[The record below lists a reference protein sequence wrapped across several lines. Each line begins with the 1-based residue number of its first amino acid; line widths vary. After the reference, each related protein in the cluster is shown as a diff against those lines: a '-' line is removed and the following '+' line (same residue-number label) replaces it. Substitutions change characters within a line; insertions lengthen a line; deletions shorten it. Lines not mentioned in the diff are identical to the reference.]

1 MEPSENPYAAV
12 GGIVFGAAHVGRAD
26 EVAVVQDR
34 VLLSP
39 AGPGATA
46 IVGPPRIGKS
56 SLAYHAF
63 MRPET
68 KQRHPMLLPVWIN
81 VRIHPDAGRLFRKFV
96 EDLWLLLEDE
106 PTAELDGPLRRRYE
120 RVVDNTRDWVE
131 LQGDVQQFLKSVK
144 AQGWRPVL
152 ILDEFDAAR
161 EVFQPGAFQC
171 LRELAYYPEWKIG
184 LVTTSRREL
193 RDIVNRADP
202 VESTFPGIFRTV
214 ELLCFD
220 EAELRELVGLQPGR
234 AQDPETPAV
243 IRRLVELTGGH
254 PYLASIVLDRFCGGT
269 QSDSALDRIEA
280 AAAAART
287 DFHRY
292 YRDLEDLLRSD
303 GRMQALLEI
312 LYGPQVTATQDDAE
326 RLLREGLIRVADNS
340 YLSFSDHFDDYL
352 RLVGRRSDFWQS
364 WLETENALREV
375 VETTLV
381 GMHGTDWVPGVR
393 RTRPKLADM
402 LDKCAEMQQREQ
414 RAFGDWA
421 STRLLDF
428 TYPQNLY
435 ELMAAHWDEF
445 GKLLGHDKRY
455 WSDRFQLLSKV
466 RNPMAHNRMLAVVT
480 PAERDLFTSYC
491 AEILGILA
499 ASDAP
504 GPA

>member
-1 MEPSENPYAAV
+1 M
-12 GGIVFGAAHVGRAD
+12 
-26 EVAVVQDR
+26 
-34 VLLSP
+34 
-39 AGPGATA
+39 
-46 IVGPPRIGKS
+46 
-56 SLAYHAF
+56 
-63 MRPET
+63 
-68 KQRHPMLLPVWIN
+68 
-81 VRIHPDAGRLFRKFV
+81 
-96 EDLWLLLEDE
+96 
-106 PTAELDGPLRRRYE
+106 
-120 RVVDNTRDWVE
+120 
-131 LQGDVQQFLKSVK
+131 
-144 AQGWRPVL
+144 
-152 ILDEFDAAR
+152 
-161 EVFQPGAFQC
+161 
-171 LRELAYYPEWKIG
+171 
-184 LVTTSRREL
+184 
-193 RDIVNRADP
+193 
-202 VESTFPGIFRTV
+202 
-214 ELLCFD
+214 
-220 EAELRELVGLQPGR
+220 
-234 AQDPETPAV
+234 
-243 IRRLVELTGGH
+243 
-254 PYLASIVLDRFCGGT
+254 LDRFCGGP
-269 QSDSALDRIEA
+269 QSGTASDRIEA
-280 AAAAART
+280 AAVAART

-326 RLLREGLIRVADNS
+326 RLLREGLIRVADDS
-340 YLSFSDHFDDYL
+340 YRSFSDHFGDYL

-435 ELMAAHWDEF
+435 ELMAAHWDVF

-480 PAERDLFTSYC
+480 PAERDLFASYC

-504 GPA
+504 SPA